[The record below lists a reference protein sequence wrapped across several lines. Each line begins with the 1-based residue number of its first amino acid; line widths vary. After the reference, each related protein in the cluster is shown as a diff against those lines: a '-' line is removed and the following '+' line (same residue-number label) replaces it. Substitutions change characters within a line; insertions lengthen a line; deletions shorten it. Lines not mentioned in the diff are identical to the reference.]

1 MFDITSL
8 MSDAS
13 RQASER
19 PKYEAVRLP
28 IGKLYPDPA
37 NRKVYGVEKIEELA
51 DSIELAGGVMHNLV
65 VREPDAD
72 GRYQIISGERRW
84 TACKHLVEQG
94 KEQYGEVGCLI
105 ERVHD
110 EDVLQLMLVL
120 ANSTARQLSDAEKMR
135 QAEALTAVLTR
146 MRKEGKVQGRVRDLV
161 GKMLK
166 TTSGQLARYHAI
178 QANLQGGLRDKFER
192 GEVGVSVAYEAS
204 KLDKAGQ
211 DAIDKQAEQR
221 AVTLKDV
228 TIVKRQSSDSEDFK
242 ERMERV
248 KKRREERE
256 QARITSDTV
265 LDGDVIPAERSAI
278 VQHAAGGKTLAT
290 IDEHEPGGKMLAVID
305 EHEPVGHKSEP
316 EAVPPAIGPDRHDID
331 LKTQMGALRYV
342 QRELDRM
349 HVGML
354 VRKTQAG
361 EEEELGTV
369 RIAINREVDELLDI
383 IQVKLECC
391 HASMVNAMR
400 GDK

>member
-28 IGKLYPDPA
+28 ISKLYPDPA
-37 NRKVYGVEKIEELA
+37 NAKIYSIESIEELA
-51 DSIELAGGVMHNLV
+51 DSIELAGGVLHNLV
-65 VREPDAD
+65 VREPDKD

-84 TACKHLVEQG
+84 TACKYLVEHG
-94 KEQYGEVGCLI
+94 HEQYREVGCLI
-105 ERVHD
+105 EHVHD
-110 EDVLQLMLVL
+110 EDTLQLMLVL
-120 ANSTARQLSDAEKMR
+120 ANSTARQLTDAEKMR

-178 QANLQGGLRDKFER
+178 QANLQGGLRDRFER

-211 DAIDKQAEQR
+211 DAIDKQAEQG

-228 TIVKRQSSDSEDFK
+228 TIVKRQSSDSEEYK
-242 ERMERV
+242 AKMERL
-248 KKRREERE
+248 KKHRELE
-256 QARITSDTV
+256 QARITSDTA
-265 LDGDVIPAERSAI
+265 LDGDVIAAGQSAI
-278 VQHAAGGKTLAT
+278 EQHAAGGKTLA
-290 IDEHEPGGKMLAVID
+290 AID

-349 HVGML
+349 HVGLL
-354 VRKTQAG
+354 VRKTPAG

-369 RIAINREVDELLDI
+369 RMAINREVDELLDI

>member
-28 IGKLYPDPA
+28 ISKLYPDPA
-37 NRKVYGVEKIEELA
+37 NAKIYSVASIEELA
-51 DSIELAGGVMHNLV
+51 DSIELAGGVLHNLV
-65 VREPDAD
+65 VREPDKD

-84 TACKHLVEQG
+84 TACKHLVGQG

-105 ERVHD
+105 EHVHD
-110 EDVLQLMLVL
+110 EDTLQLMLVL
-120 ANSTARQLSDAEKMR
+120 ANSTARQLTDAEKMR

-221 AVTLKDV
+221 TVTLKDV
-228 TIVKRQSSDSEDFK
+228 TIVKRQSGDSEDFK

-248 KKRREERE
+248 KKRRDERE
-256 QARITSDTV
+256 QARITSSTA
-265 LDGDVIPAERSAI
+265 LDGDVIAAGQSAI
-278 VQHAAGGKTLAT
+278 TQHAAGGKTLA
-290 IDEHEPGGKMLAVID
+290 AID
-305 EHEPVGHKSEP
+305 EHEPVWRKSEP

-331 LKTQMGALRYV
+331 LKTQISALKYV
-342 QRELDRM
+342 QRALESM
-349 HVGML
+349 HVGT
-354 VRKTQAG
+354 RTEAT
-361 EEEELGTV
+361 EEEIGAM
-369 RIAINREVDELLDI
+369 RGAINRAVDELIDI

-391 HASMVNAMR
+391 YASKINAMR

>member
-28 IGKLYPDPA
+28 ISKLYPDPA

-84 TACKHLVEQG
+84 TACKHLVERG
-94 KEQYGEVGCLI
+94 KEQYSEVGCLI
-105 ERVHD
+105 EHVHD
-110 EDVLQLMLVL
+110 EDTLQLMLVL
-120 ANSTARQLSDAEKMR
+120 ANSTARQLTDAEKMR
-135 QAEALTAVLTR
+135 QAETLTAVLTR
-146 MRKEGKVQGRVRDLV
+146 MRKEGKVQGRVRELV

-211 DAIDKQAEQR
+211 DAVAEKAKAQP
-221 AVTLKDV
+221 VTLKDV
-228 TIVKRQSSDSEDFK
+228 TAVRMQQGESEEYK
-242 ERMERV
+242 AKMERL
-248 KKRREERE
+248 KKHRE
-256 QARITSDTV
+256 QAQVRITSDTA
-265 LDGDVIPAERSAI
+265 LDGDVIAGQPKI
-278 VQHAAGGKTLAT
+278 TQHAVDGKTLAA
-290 IDEHEPGGKMLAVID
+290 IDEHKPVR
-305 EHEPVGHKSEP
+305 HESEP

-331 LKTQMGALRYV
+331 LKTQIGALRYV

-349 HVGML
+349 HVGMM
-354 VRKTQAG
+354 VGPAPATK
-361 EEEELGTV
+361 EELGAM
-369 RIAINREVDELLDI
+369 RAAINREVDELLDI

-391 HASMVNAMR
+391 RASKINAMR

>member
-28 IGKLYPDPA
+28 ISKLYPDPA
-37 NRKVYGVEKIEELA
+37 NAKIYSIESIEELA

-65 VREPDAD
+65 VREQDTD

-84 TACKHLVEQG
+84 TACKYLVEHG

-105 ERVHD
+105 EHVHD
-110 EDVLQLMLVL
+110 EDTLQLMLVL
-120 ANSTARQLSDAEKMR
+120 ANSTARQLTDAEKMR
-135 QAEALTAVLTR
+135 QAEALTTVLTR

-211 DAIDKQAEQR
+211 DAIDKQAEQG
-221 AVTLKDV
+221 AVTIKDV
-228 TIVKRQSSDSEDFK
+228 TIVKRQSGDSEDFK

-256 QARITSDTV
+256 QARIASDTA
-265 LDGDVIPAERSAI
+265 LDGDVIAAGQSAI
-278 VQHAAGGKTLAT
+278 EQHAV
-290 IDEHEPGGKMLAVID
+290 GGKMLAVID

-354 VRKTQAG
+354 VRKTPAG

-369 RIAINREVDELLDI
+369 RMAINREVDELLDI

>member
-28 IGKLYPDPA
+28 ISKLYPDPA
-37 NRKVYGVEKIEELA
+37 NAKIYSIESIEELA

-65 VREPDAD
+65 VREPDED

-94 KEQYGEVGCLI
+94 KEQYSEVGCLI
-105 ERVHD
+105 EHVHD
-110 EDVLQLMLVL
+110 EDTLQLMLVL
-120 ANSTARQLSDAEKMR
+120 ANSTARQLTDAEKMR

-146 MRKEGKVQGRVRDLV
+146 MRKEGKVQGRVRELV

-166 TTSGQLARYHAI
+166 ATSGQLARYHAI
-178 QANLQGGLRDKFER
+178 QANLQGGLRDRFER

-211 DAIDKQAEQR
+211 DAVAEKAKAQP
-221 AVTLKDV
+221 VTLKDV
-228 TIVKRQSSDSEDFK
+228 TAVRMQQGESEEYK
-242 ERMERV
+242 AKMERL
-248 KKRREERE
+248 KKHRE
-256 QARITSDTV
+256 QAQVQITSDTA
-265 LDGDVIPAERSAI
+265 LDGDVIAGQPKI
-278 VQHAAGGKTLAT
+278 TQHAVDGKTLAA
-290 IDEHEPGGKMLAVID
+290 IDEHK
-305 EHEPVGHKSEP
+305 PVGHESEP
-316 EAVPPAIGPDRHDID
+316 EAVPPVIGPDRHDIE
-331 LKTQMGALRYV
+331 LKTQIGALRYV

-349 HVGML
+349 HVGMM
-354 VRKTQAG
+354 VGPAPATK
-361 EEEELGTV
+361 EELGAM
-369 RIAINREVDELLDI
+369 RAAINREVDELLDI
-383 IQVKLECC
+383 VQVKLECC
-391 HASMVNAMR
+391 HASKINAMR

>member
-28 IGKLYPDPA
+28 IDKLYPDPA

-65 VREPDAD
+65 VREPDTD

-94 KEQYGEVGCLI
+94 KEQYSEVGCLI
-105 ERVHD
+105 EHVHD
-110 EDVLQLMLVL
+110 EDTLQLMLVL
-120 ANSTARQLSDAEKMR
+120 ANSTARQLTDAEKMR

-146 MRKEGKVQGRVRDLV
+146 MRKEGKVQGRVRELV
-161 GKMLK
+161 GKILK

-178 QANLQGGLRDKFER
+178 QTNLQGGLRDKFER

-211 DAIDKQAEQR
+211 DAVAEKAKAQP
-221 AVTLKDV
+221 VTLKDV
-228 TIVKRQSSDSEDFK
+228 TAVKMQQGESAEYKDK
-242 ERMERV
+242 MERL
-248 KKRREERE
+248 KKHRE
-256 QARITSDTV
+256 QARTTSDTT
-265 LDGDVIPAERSAI
+265 LDGDVIAAGQSSI
-278 VQHAAGGKTLAT
+278 TQHAVGGKALA
-290 IDEHEPGGKMLAVID
+290 AID

-349 HVGML
+349 HVGMM
-354 VRKTQAG
+354 VGPAPATK
-361 EEEELGTV
+361 EELGAM
-369 RIAINREVDELLDI
+369 RAAINREVDELLDI
-383 IQVKLECC
+383 VQVKLECC
-391 HASMVNAMR
+391 HASKSNAMR

>member
-28 IGKLYPDPA
+28 ISKLYPDPA
-37 NRKVYGVEKIEELA
+37 NKKIYSVDSIEELA
-51 DSIELAGGVMHNLV
+51 DSIELAGGVLHNLV
-65 VREPDAD
+65 VREPDKD

-84 TACKHLVEQG
+84 TACKYLVEHG
-94 KEQYGEVGCLI
+94 HEQYREVGCLI
-105 ERVHD
+105 EHVHD
-110 EDVLQLMLVL
+110 EDILQLMLVL
-120 ANSTARQLSDAEKMR
+120 ANSTARQLTDAEKMR

-178 QANLQGGLRDKFER
+178 QANLQGGLRDRFER

-211 DAIDKQAEQR
+211 DAIDKQAEQG

-228 TIVKRQSSDSEDFK
+228 TIVKRQSSDSEEYK
-242 ERMERV
+242 AKMERL
-248 KKRREERE
+248 KKHRELE
-256 QARITSDTV
+256 QARITSDTAP
-265 LDGDVIPAERSAI
+265 DGDVIAAGQSAI
-278 VQHAAGGKTLAT
+278 EQHAAGGKTLA
-290 IDEHEPGGKMLAVID
+290 AID

-349 HVGML
+349 HVGLL
-354 VRKTQAG
+354 VRKTPAG

-369 RIAINREVDELLDI
+369 RMAINREVDELLDI

>member
-28 IGKLYPDPA
+28 ISKLYPDPA
-37 NRKVYGVEKIEELA
+37 NAKIYSVASIEELA
-51 DSIELAGGVMHNLV
+51 DSIELAGGVLHNLV
-65 VREPDAD
+65 VREPDED

-84 TACKHLVEQG
+84 TACKYLVEHG
-94 KEQYGEVGCLI
+94 REQYQEVGCLVEH
-105 ERVHD
+105 ERD
-110 EDVLQLMLVL
+110 EDILQLMLVL
-120 ANSTARQLSDAEKMR
+120 ANSTARQLTDAEKMR

-178 QANLQGGLRDKFER
+178 QANLQGGLRDRFEH
-192 GEVGVSVAYEAS
+192 GKIGISVAYEAS

-211 DAIDKQAEQR
+211 DAIDKQAGQKT
-221 AVTLKDV
+221 VTLKDV

-256 QARITSDTV
+256 QARIISDTV
-265 LDGDVIPAERSAI
+265 LDGDVIAAGQSAI
-278 VQHAAGGKTLAT
+278 TQHAAGGKTLVA
-290 IDEHEPGGKMLAVID
+290 ID

-354 VRKTQAG
+354 VRKTPAG

-369 RIAINREVDELLDI
+369 RMAINREVDELLDI

>member
-13 RQASER
+13 RQVSER

-28 IGKLYPDPA
+28 ISKLYPDPA
-37 NRKVYGVEKIEELA
+37 NAKIYSIESIEELA

-65 VREPDAD
+65 VREQDTD

-84 TACKHLVEQG
+84 TACKYLVEHG

-105 ERVHD
+105 EHVHD
-110 EDVLQLMLVL
+110 EDTLQLMLVL
-120 ANSTARQLSDAEKMR
+120 ANSTARQLTDAEKMR
-135 QAEALTAVLTR
+135 QAEALTTVLTR

-166 TTSGQLARYHAI
+166 ATSGQLARYHAI

-211 DAIDKQAEQR
+211 DAIDKQAEQG
-221 AVTLKDV
+221 AVTIKDV
-228 TIVKRQSSDSEDFK
+228 TIVKRQSGDSEDFK

-256 QARITSDTV
+256 QARIASDTA
-265 LDGDVIPAERSAI
+265 LDGDVIAAGQSAI
-278 VQHAAGGKTLAT
+278 EQHAV
-290 IDEHEPGGKMLAVID
+290 GGKMLAVID

-354 VRKTQAG
+354 VRKTPAG

-369 RIAINREVDELLDI
+369 RMAINREVDELLDI

>member
-28 IGKLYPDPA
+28 ISKLYPDPA
-37 NRKVYGVEKIEELA
+37 NKKIYSVDSIEELA
-51 DSIELAGGVMHNLV
+51 DSIELAGGVLHNLV
-65 VREPDAD
+65 VREPDKD

-84 TACKHLVEQG
+84 TACKYLVEHG
-94 KEQYGEVGCLI
+94 REQYREVGCLVEH
-105 ERVHD
+105 ERD
-110 EDVLQLMLVL
+110 EDILQLMLVL
-120 ANSTARQLSDAEKMR
+120 ANSTARQLTDAEKMR
-135 QAEALTAVLTR
+135 QAEALTAMLTR
-146 MRKEGKVQGRVRDLV
+146 MRKEGKVQGRVRDIV

-178 QANLQGGLRDKFER
+178 QANLQGGLRDRFER

-221 AVTLKDV
+221 TVTLKDV
-228 TIVKRQSSDSEDFK
+228 TTVKRQSGDSEDFK

-256 QARITSDTV
+256 QARITSDTA
-265 LDGDVIPAERSAI
+265 LDGDVIAAGQSAI
-278 VQHAAGGKTLAT
+278 EQHAAGGKTLA
-290 IDEHEPGGKMLAVID
+290 AID

-316 EAVPPAIGPDRHDID
+316 EAVPPAIGPDRHDIG
-331 LKTQMGALRYV
+331 LEAQMRAL
-342 QRELDRM
+342 EHISTALSLIISNTISSAMPED
-349 HVGML
+349 
-354 VRKTQAG
+354 VRK
-361 EEEELGTV
+361 
-369 RIAINREVDELLDI
+369 AIRYETDCLLDE
-383 IQVKLECC
+383 IQVKIECC
-391 HASMVNAMR
+391 RASKINAMR
-400 GDK
+400 RGK

>member
-1 MFDITSL
+1 MDSEDEGGRRMFDITSL

-28 IGKLYPDPA
+28 ISKLYPDPA
-37 NRKVYGVEKIEELA
+37 NAKIYSVASIEELA
-51 DSIELAGGVMHNLV
+51 DSIELAGGVLHNLV
-65 VREPDAD
+65 VREQDED

-84 TACKHLVEQG
+84 TACKYLVEHG
-94 KEQYGEVGCLI
+94 HEQYQEVGCLVEH
-105 ERVHD
+105 ERD
-110 EDVLQLMLVL
+110 EDTLQLMLVL
-120 ANSTARQLSDAEKMR
+120 ANSTARQLTDAEKMR

-178 QANLQGGLRDKFER
+178 QANLQGGLRDRFER

-211 DAIDKQAEQR
+211 DAIDKQAEQGT
-221 AVTLKDV
+221 VTLKDV
-228 TIVKRQSSDSEDFK
+228 TIVKRQSGDSEDFK

-256 QARITSDTV
+256 QARITSDTT
-265 LDGDVIPAERSAI
+265 LDGDVIAAGQSAI
-278 VQHAAGGKTLAT
+278 TQHPAGGKTLA
-290 IDEHEPGGKMLAVID
+290 AID

-316 EAVPPAIGPDRHDID
+316 EAVPPVIGPDRHDIE
-331 LKTQMGALRYV
+331 LKTQIGALRYV

-349 HVGML
+349 HVGMM
-354 VRKTQAG
+354 VGPAPATK
-361 EEEELGTV
+361 EELGAM
-369 RIAINREVDELLDI
+369 RAAINREVDELLDI
-383 IQVKLECC
+383 VQVKLECC
-391 HASMVNAMR
+391 HASKINAMR

>member
-1 MFDITSL
+1 MFDIASL
-8 MSDAS
+8 MSETS
-13 RQASER
+13 RQASKVK
-19 PKYEAVRLP
+19 PYEAVRLS
-28 IGKLYPDPA
+28 IDKLYPDST
-37 NRKVYGVEKIEELA
+37 NTKIYSIESIEELA
-51 DSIELAGGVMHNLV
+51 DSIELAGGVLHNLV
-65 VREPDAD
+65 VREPDKD
-72 GRYQIISGERRW
+72 GRYKIVSGERRW
-84 TACKHLVEQG
+84 TACKYLVEHG
-94 KEQYGEVGCLI
+94 REQYREVGCLI
-105 ERVHD
+105 EHEHD
-110 EDVLQLMLVL
+110 EDTLQLMLML
-120 ANSTARQLSDAEKMR
+120 ANSTARQLTDAEKMR

-211 DAIDKQAEQR
+211 DAIDKQAEQG

-256 QARITSDTV
+256 QARITSDAAPN
-265 LDGDVIPAERSAI
+265 GDVMAAGQSAI
-278 VQHAAGGKTLAT
+278 TQHAVGGKTLA
-290 IDEHEPGGKMLAVID
+290 AID
-305 EHEPVGHKSEP
+305 EHEPVEHKSEP

-331 LKTQMGALRYV
+331 LKTQMGTLRYV
-342 QRELDRM
+342 QRELDKM

-354 VRKTQAG
+354 FRKTPAG

-369 RIAINREVDELLDI
+369 RMAINREVDELLDI

>member
-28 IGKLYPDPA
+28 ISKLYPDPA
-37 NRKVYGVEKIEELA
+37 NAKIYSVASIEELA
-51 DSIELAGGVMHNLV
+51 DSIELAGGVLHNLV
-65 VREPDAD
+65 VREQDED

-84 TACKHLVEQG
+84 TACKYLVEHG
-94 KEQYGEVGCLI
+94 HEQYQEVGCLI
-105 ERVHD
+105 EHERD
-110 EDVLQLMLVL
+110 EDILQLMLVL
-120 ANSTARQLSDAEKMR
+120 ANSTARQLTDAEKMR

-178 QANLQGGLRDKFER
+178 QANLQGGLRDRFER

-211 DAIDKQAEQR
+211 DAIDKQAEQKT
-221 AVTLKDV
+221 VTLKDV
-228 TIVKRQSSDSEDFK
+228 TIVKRQSGDSEDFK

-265 LDGDVIPAERSAI
+265 LDGDVIAAGQSAI
-278 VQHAAGGKTLAT
+278 EQHAAGGKTLA
-290 IDEHEPGGKMLAVID
+290 AID

-354 VRKTQAG
+354 VRKTPAG

-369 RIAINREVDELLDI
+369 RMAINREVDELLDI

>member
-28 IGKLYPDPA
+28 ISKLYPDPA

-105 ERVHD
+105 EHVHD
-110 EDVLQLMLVL
+110 EDTLQLMLVL
-120 ANSTARQLSDAEKMR
+120 ANSTARQLTDAEKMR

-146 MRKEGKVQGRVRDLV
+146 MRKEGKVQGRVRELV

-178 QANLQGGLRDKFER
+178 QANLQGGLRDRFER

-211 DAIDKQAEQR
+211 DAVAEKAETQP
-221 AVTLKDV
+221 VTLKDV
-228 TIVKRQSSDSEDFK
+228 TAVRMQQGESEEYK
-242 ERMERV
+242 AKIERL
-248 KKRREERE
+248 KKHRE
-256 QARITSDTV
+256 QAQVRITSDTT
-265 LDGDVIPAERSAI
+265 LDGDVIAGQSKI
-278 VQHAAGGKTLAT
+278 TQHAADGKTLAT
-290 IDEHEPGGKMLAVID
+290 IDEHEP
-305 EHEPVGHKSEP
+305 VGHKREP

-349 HVGML
+349 HVGMM
-354 VRKTQAG
+354 VGPAPATK
-361 EEEELGTV
+361 EELGAM
-369 RIAINREVDELLDI
+369 RAAINREVDELLDI

-391 HASMVNAMR
+391 RASKINAMR

>member
-1 MFDITSL
+1 MFDSTSL

-28 IGKLYPDPA
+28 ISKLYPDPA
-37 NRKVYGVEKIEELA
+37 NAKIYSVDSIEELA
-51 DSIELAGGVMHNLV
+51 DSIELAGGVLHNLV
-65 VREPDAD
+65 VREQDTD

-84 TACKHLVEQG
+84 TACKYLVEHG

-105 ERVHD
+105 EHVHD
-110 EDVLQLMLVL
+110 EDTLQLMLVL
-120 ANSTARQLSDAEKMR
+120 ANSTARQLTDAEKMR

-146 MRKEGKVQGRVRDLV
+146 MRKEGKVQGRVRELV

-178 QANLQGGLRDKFER
+178 QANLQGGLRDRFER

-211 DAIDKQAEQR
+211 DAVAEKAETQP
-221 AVTLKDV
+221 VTLKDV
-228 TIVKRQSSDSEDFK
+228 TAVKMQQGESEAYK
-242 ERMERV
+242 AKMERL
-248 KKRREERE
+248 KKHRE
-256 QARITSDTV
+256 QEQTRITSDTM
-265 LDGDVIPAERSAI
+265 LDGDVIAAGQSSI
-278 VQHAAGGKTLAT
+278 TQHAVGGKTLAT
-290 IDEHEPGGKMLAVID
+290 ID

-316 EAVPPAIGPDRHDID
+316 EAVPPAIGPDHHDIG

-354 VRKTQAG
+354 VRKTPEG

-369 RIAINREVDELLDI
+369 RVAINREVDELLDI

>member
-28 IGKLYPDPA
+28 ISKLYPDPA
-37 NRKVYGVEKIEELA
+37 NKKIYSVDSIEELA
-51 DSIELAGGVMHNLV
+51 DGIELAGGVLHNLV

-105 ERVHD
+105 EHVHD
-110 EDVLQLMLVL
+110 EDTLQLMLVL
-120 ANSTARQLSDAEKMR
+120 ANSTARQLTDAEKMR

-178 QANLQGGLRDKFER
+178 QANLQGGLRDRFER

-228 TIVKRQSSDSEDFK
+228 TIVKRQSSDSEEYKDK
-242 ERMERV
+242 MERL
-248 KKRREERE
+248 KKHRELE
-256 QARITSDTV
+256 QARITSDTT
-265 LDGDVIPAERSAI
+265 LDGDVIAAGQSAI
-278 VQHAAGGKTLAT
+278 TQHAA
-290 IDEHEPGGKMLAVID
+290 GGKMLAVID

-349 HVGML
+349 HVGLL
-354 VRKTQAG
+354 VRKTPAG

-369 RIAINREVDELLDI
+369 RMAINREVDELLDI

>member
-28 IGKLYPDPA
+28 ISKLYPDPVNA
-37 NRKVYGVEKIEELA
+37 KIYSIEDVEELA

-105 ERVHD
+105 EHVHD
-110 EDVLQLMLVL
+110 EDTLQLMLVL
-120 ANSTARQLSDAEKMR
+120 ANSTARQLTDAEKMR
-135 QAEALTAVLTR
+135 QAEALTEVLTR
-146 MRKEGKVQGRVRDLV
+146 MRKEGKVQGRVRELV

-178 QANLQGGLRDKFER
+178 QANLQGGLRDRFER

-204 KLDKAGQ
+204 KLDRAGQ
-211 DAIDKQAEQR
+211 DAVAEKAKAQP
-221 AVTLKDV
+221 VTLKDV
-228 TIVKRQSSDSEDFK
+228 TAVRMQQGESEEYK
-242 ERMERV
+242 AKMERL
-248 KKRREERE
+248 KKHREKA
-256 QARITSDTV
+256 QARIASDTA
-265 LDGDVIPAERSAI
+265 LDGDVIAAGQSSI
-278 VQHAAGGKTLAT
+278 TQHAVGGKTLA
-290 IDEHEPGGKMLAVID
+290 AID
-305 EHEPVGHKSEP
+305 EHEPVGHESEP
-316 EAVPPAIGPDRHDID
+316 EAVPPVIGPDRHDIE
-331 LKTQMGALRYV
+331 LKTQISALRYV
-342 QRELDRM
+342 QRALDSM
-349 HVGML
+349 HVGMM
-354 VRKTQAG
+354 VGAT
-361 EEEELGTV
+361 EEEVGAM
-369 RIAINREVDELLDI
+369 RAAINREVDELLDI
-383 IQVKLECC
+383 VQVKLECC
-391 HASMVNAMR
+391 HASKINAMR

>member
-28 IGKLYPDPA
+28 ISKLYPDPA
-37 NRKVYGVEKIEELA
+37 NAKIYSVASIEELA
-51 DSIELAGGVMHNLV
+51 DSIELAGGVLHNLV
-65 VREPDAD
+65 VREPDKD

-84 TACKHLVEQG
+84 TACKYLVEHG
-94 KEQYGEVGCLI
+94 HEQYREVGCLV
-105 ERVHD
+105 EHVRD
-110 EDVLQLMLVL
+110 EDILQLMLVL
-120 ANSTARQLSDAEKMR
+120 ANSTARQLTDAEKMR

-192 GEVGVSVAYEAS
+192 GEVGISIAYEAS

-211 DAIDKQAEQR
+211 DAIDKQAEQGT
-221 AVTLKDV
+221 VTLKDV
-228 TIVKRQSSDSEDFK
+228 TIVKRQSGDSEDYRA
-242 ERMERV
+242 RMERV

-256 QARITSDTV
+256 QARVASDAAP
-265 LDGDVIPAERSAI
+265 DGDVIAAGQSAI
-278 VQHAAGGKTLAT
+278 TQHAAGGKTLA
-290 IDEHEPGGKMLAVID
+290 AID

-354 VRKTQAG
+354 VRKTPAG

-369 RIAINREVDELLDI
+369 RMAINREVDELLDI

>member
-28 IGKLYPDPA
+28 ISKLYPDPA
-37 NRKVYGVEKIEELA
+37 NAKIYSVASIEELA
-51 DSIELAGGVMHNLV
+51 DSIELAGGVLHNLV
-65 VREPDAD
+65 VREPDKD

-84 TACKHLVEQG
+84 TACKYLVEQG
-94 KEQYGEVGCLI
+94 HEQYREVGCLI
-105 ERVHD
+105 EHERD
-110 EDVLQLMLVL
+110 EDTLQLMLVL
-120 ANSTARQLSDAEKMR
+120 ANSTARQLTDAEKMR

-146 MRKEGKVQGRVRDLV
+146 MRKEGKVQGRVRDLA

-178 QANLQGGLRDKFER
+178 QANLQGGLRDRFER

-211 DAIDKQAEQR
+211 DAIDKQAEQG

-228 TIVKRQSSDSEDFK
+228 TIVKRQSSDSEEYKDK
-242 ERMERV
+242 MERL
-248 KKRREERE
+248 KKHRELE
-256 QARITSDTV
+256 QARITSDTA
-265 LDGDVIPAERSAI
+265 LDGDVIAAGQSAI
-278 VQHAAGGKTLAT
+278 TQHAAGGKTLAT
-290 IDEHEPGGKMLAVID
+290 IDEYEPVGKMLAVID

-354 VRKTQAG
+354 VRKTPAG

-369 RIAINREVDELLDI
+369 RMAINREVDELLDI

>member
-28 IGKLYPDPA
+28 ISKLYPDPA
-37 NRKVYGVEKIEELA
+37 NTKIYNVASIEELA
-51 DSIELAGGVMHNLV
+51 DSIELAGGVLHNLV
-65 VREPDAD
+65 VREPDED

-84 TACKHLVEQG
+84 TACKYLVEHG
-94 KEQYGEVGCLI
+94 REQYREVGCLI
-105 ERVHD
+105 EHVHD
-110 EDVLQLMLVL
+110 EDTLQLMLVL
-120 ANSTARQLSDAEKMR
+120 ANSTARQLTDAEKMR

-146 MRKEGKVQGRVRDLV
+146 MRKEGKVQGRVRDIV

-228 TIVKRQSSDSEDFK
+228 TIVKRQSSDSEEYKDK
-242 ERMERV
+242 MERL
-248 KKRREERE
+248 KKHRELE
-256 QARITSDTV
+256 QARITSDTA
-265 LDGDVIPAERSAI
+265 LDGDVIAAGQSAI
-278 VQHAAGGKTLAT
+278 TQHAAGGKTLA
-290 IDEHEPGGKMLAVID
+290 AID

-316 EAVPPAIGPDRHDID
+316 EAVPPAIGPDRHDIG
-331 LKTQMGALRYV
+331 LEAQMRAL
-342 QRELDRM
+342 EHISTALSLIISNTISSAMPED
-349 HVGML
+349 
-354 VRKTQAG
+354 VRK
-361 EEEELGTV
+361 
-369 RIAINREVDELLDI
+369 AIRSETDILLDE
-383 IQVKLECC
+383 IQVKIECC
-391 HASMVNAMR
+391 RASRINAMR
-400 GDK
+400 RGK

>member
-28 IGKLYPDPA
+28 ISKLYPDPA
-37 NRKVYGVEKIEELA
+37 NAKIYTVASIEELA
-51 DSIELAGGVMHNLV
+51 DSIELAGGVLHNLV
-65 VREPDAD
+65 VREPDED
-72 GRYQIISGERRW
+72 GSYRIISGERRW
-84 TACKHLVEQG
+84 TACKYLVEHG
-94 KEQYGEVGCLI
+94 HEQYREVGCLI
-105 ERVHD
+105 EHEHD
-110 EDVLQLMLVL
+110 EDILQLMLVL
-120 ANSTARQLSDAEKMR
+120 ANSTARQLTDAEKMR

-178 QANLQGGLRDKFER
+178 QANLQGGLRDRFER

-211 DAIDKQAEQR
+211 DAIDKQAEQGT
-221 AVTLKDV
+221 VTLKDV
-228 TIVKRQSSDSEDFK
+228 TIVKRQSGDSEDSEDFK

-265 LDGDVIPAERSAI
+265 LDGDVIPAGRSAI
-278 VQHAAGGKTLAT
+278 VQHAPVGKTLAA
-290 IDEHEPGGKMLAVID
+290 IDGHEPI
-305 EHEPVGHKSEP
+305 GHKSEP

-349 HVGML
+349 HVRML
-354 VRKTQAG
+354 FRKTPAG

>member
-94 KEQYGEVGCLI
+94 KEQYSEVGCLI
-105 ERVHD
+105 EHVHD
-110 EDVLQLMLVL
+110 EDTLQLMLVL

-135 QAEALTAVLTR
+135 QAETLTAVLTR
-146 MRKEGKVQGRVRDLV
+146 MRKEGKVKGRVRELV

-178 QANLQGGLRDKFER
+178 HANLQGGLRDKFER

-204 KLDKAGQ
+204 KLDRAGQ
-211 DAIDKQAEQR
+211 DAVAEKAEAQP
-221 AVTLKDV
+221 VTLKDV
-228 TIVKRQSSDSEDFK
+228 TAVKMQQGESEAYK
-242 ERMERV
+242 AKMERL
-248 KKRREERE
+248 KKHRE
-256 QARITSDTV
+256 QAQVRIASDTA
-265 LDGDVIPAERSAI
+265 LDGDVI
-278 VQHAAGGKTLAT
+278 AAGQSSITQREVGGKTLAA
-290 IDEHEPGGKMLAVID
+290 IDEHKL
-305 EHEPVGHKSEP
+305 VGHGSKP

-331 LKTQMGALRYV
+331 LKTQIGALRYV

-349 HVGML
+349 HVGMM
-354 VRKTQAG
+354 VGPAPTTK
-361 EEEELGTV
+361 EKLGAMRT
-369 RIAINREVDELLDI
+369 AINREVDELLDI
-383 IQVKLECC
+383 VQVKLECC
-391 HASMVNAMR
+391 HASKINAMR

>member
-28 IGKLYPDPA
+28 ISKLYPDPT

-84 TACKHLVEQG
+84 TACKHLVTQG
-94 KEQYGEVGCLI
+94 KEQYSEVGCLI
-105 ERVHD
+105 EHVHD
-110 EDVLQLMLVL
+110 EDTLQLMLVL
-120 ANSTARQLSDAEKMR
+120 ANSTARQLTDAEKMR
-135 QAEALTAVLTR
+135 QAEALTEVLTR
-146 MRKEGKVQGRVRDLV
+146 MRKEGKVQGGVRELV

-178 QANLQGGLRDKFER
+178 QANLQGGLRDRFER

-211 DAIDKQAEQR
+211 DAVAEKAETQP
-221 AVTLKDV
+221 VTLKDV
-228 TIVKRQSSDSEDFK
+228 TAVKMQQGESEAYK
-242 ERMERV
+242 AKMERL
-248 KKRREERE
+248 KKHREQEQEQE
-256 QARITSDTV
+256 QARITSDAA
-265 LDGDVIPAERSAI
+265 LDGDVIAGQSSI
-278 VQHAAGGKTLAT
+278 TQHAVGGKTLAA
-290 IDEHEPGGKMLAVID
+290 IDK
-305 EHEPVGHKSEP
+305 HEPVGHKSEP
-316 EAVPPAIGPDRHDID
+316 KAVPPAIGPDHHDID

-342 QRELDRM
+342 QRELDKM

-354 VRKTQAG
+354 VRKTPTG
-361 EEEELGTV
+361 DEEELGTV
-369 RIAINREVDELLDI
+369 RVAINREVDELLDI
-383 IQVKLECC
+383 IHVKLECC

>member
-28 IGKLYPDPA
+28 ISKLYPDPA
-37 NRKVYGVEKIEELA
+37 NAKIYSIESIEELA

-65 VREPDAD
+65 VREQDTD

-84 TACKHLVEQG
+84 TACKYLVEHG

-105 ERVHD
+105 EHVHD
-110 EDVLQLMLVL
+110 EDTLQLMLVL
-120 ANSTARQLSDAEKMR
+120 ANSTARQLTDAEKMR

-146 MRKEGKVQGRVRDLV
+146 MRKEGKVQGRVRELV

-178 QANLQGGLRDKFER
+178 QANLQGGLRDRFER

-211 DAIDKQAEQR
+211 DAVAKKAEAQP
-221 AVTLKDV
+221 VTLKDV
-228 TIVKRQSSDSEDFK
+228 TAVKMQQGESEAYK
-242 ERMERV
+242 AKMERL
-248 KKRREERE
+248 KKHREQE
-256 QARITSDTV
+256 QARITSDTT
-265 LDGDVIPAERSAI
+265 LDGDVIAAGRSSI
-278 VQHAAGGKTLAT
+278 TQHAVGGKTLAA
-290 IDEHEPGGKMLAVID
+290 IDEHK
-305 EHEPVGHKSEP
+305 PVGHEGEP
-316 EAVPPAIGPDRHDID
+316 EAVPPAIGTDQHDID

-354 VRKTQAG
+354 VRKTPEG

-369 RIAINREVDELLDI
+369 RVAINREVDELLDI

>member
-8 MSDAS
+8 MSETS
-13 RQASER
+13 RQASEIK
-19 PKYEAVRLP
+19 PYEAVRLP
-28 IGKLYPDPA
+28 IDKLYPDSA
-37 NRKVYGVEKIEELA
+37 NAKIYSIESIEELA
-51 DSIELAGGVMHNLV
+51 DSIELAGGVLHNLV
-65 VREPDAD
+65 VREPDKD

-84 TACKHLVEQG
+84 TACKYLVEHG
-94 KEQYGEVGCLI
+94 REQYREVGCLI
-105 ERVHD
+105 EHVHD
-110 EDVLQLMLVL
+110 EDTLQLMLVL
-120 ANSTARQLSDAEKMR
+120 ANSTARQLTDAEKMR

-146 MRKEGKVQGRVRDLV
+146 MRKEGKVQGRVRDIV

-221 AVTLKDV
+221 TVTLKDV
-228 TIVKRQSSDSEDFK
+228 TIVKRQSDDSEDFK

-265 LDGDVIPAERSAI
+265 LDGDVIAAGQSAI
-278 VQHAAGGKTLAT
+278 TQHAVGGKTLA
-290 IDEHEPGGKMLAVID
+290 AID

-354 VRKTQAG
+354 VRKTPAG

-369 RIAINREVDELLDI
+369 RMAINREVDELLDI

>member
-28 IGKLYPDPA
+28 ISKLYPDPA

-94 KEQYGEVGCLI
+94 KEQYSEVGCLI
-105 ERVHD
+105 EHVHD
-110 EDVLQLMLVL
+110 EDTLQLMLVL

-146 MRKEGKVQGRVRDLV
+146 MRKEGKVKGRVRELV

-204 KLDKAGQ
+204 KLDRAGQ
-211 DAIDKQAEQR
+211 DAVAEKAEAQP
-221 AVTLKDV
+221 VTLKDV
-228 TIVKRQSSDSEDFK
+228 TAVRMQQGESEEYK
-242 ERMERV
+242 AKMERL
-248 KKRREERE
+248 KKHRE
-256 QARITSDTV
+256 QAQARIASDTA
-265 LDGDVIPAERSAI
+265 LDGDVI
-278 VQHAAGGKTLAT
+278 AAGQSSITQREVGGKTLAA
-290 IDEHEPGGKMLAVID
+290 IDEHKL
-305 EHEPVGHKSEP
+305 VGHGSKP

-331 LKTQMGALRYV
+331 LKTQIGALRYV

-349 HVGML
+349 HVGMM
-354 VRKTQAG
+354 VGPAPATK
-361 EEEELGTV
+361 EELGAM
-369 RIAINREVDELLDI
+369 RAAINREVDELLDI
-383 IQVKLECC
+383 VKVKLECC
-391 HASMVNAMR
+391 HASKINAMR

>member
-28 IGKLYPDPA
+28 ISKLYPDPA
-37 NRKVYGVEKIEELA
+37 NKKIYSVDSIEELA
-51 DSIELAGGVMHNLV
+51 DSIELAGGVLHNLV
-65 VREPDAD
+65 VREPDKD

-84 TACKHLVEQG
+84 TACKYLVEHG
-94 KEQYGEVGCLI
+94 REQYREVGCLI
-105 ERVHD
+105 EHERD
-110 EDVLQLMLVL
+110 EDILQLMLVL
-120 ANSTARQLSDAEKMR
+120 ANSTARQLTDAEKMR

-211 DAIDKQAEQR
+211 DAIDKQAEQG

-228 TIVKRQSSDSEDFK
+228 TIVKRQSSDSEEYKDK
-242 ERMERV
+242 MERL
-248 KKRREERE
+248 KKHRELE
-256 QARITSDTV
+256 QARITSDTA
-265 LDGDVIPAERSAI
+265 LDGDVIAAGQSAI
-278 VQHAAGGKTLAT
+278 TQHPAGGKTLAA
-290 IDEHEPGGKMLAVID
+290 IDEHET
-305 EHEPVGHKSEP
+305 VGHKSEP

-354 VRKTQAG
+354 VRKTPAG

-369 RIAINREVDELLDI
+369 RMAINREVDELLDI

>member
-94 KEQYGEVGCLI
+94 KEQYSEVGCLI
-105 ERVHD
+105 EHVHD
-110 EDVLQLMLVL
+110 EDTLQLMLVL
-120 ANSTARQLSDAEKMR
+120 ANSTARQLTDAEKMR

-146 MRKEGKVQGRVRDLV
+146 MRKEGKVQGRVRELV

-166 TTSGQLARYHAI
+166 ATSGQLARYHAI
-178 QANLQGGLRDKFER
+178 QANLQGGLRDRFER

-211 DAIDKQAEQR
+211 DAVAEKAKAQP
-221 AVTLKDV
+221 VTLKDV
-228 TIVKRQSSDSEDFK
+228 TAVRMQQGESEEYK
-242 ERMERV
+242 AKMERL
-248 KKRREERE
+248 KKHRE
-256 QARITSDTV
+256 QAQVQITSDTA
-265 LDGDVIPAERSAI
+265 LDGDAIAAGQSAI
-278 VQHAAGGKTLAT
+278 TQHAVGGKTLDA
-290 IDEHEPGGKMLAVID
+290 IDEHK
-305 EHEPVGHKSEP
+305 PVGHKSEP
-316 EAVPPAIGPDRHDID
+316 EAVPPVIGTDRHDID
-331 LKTQMGALRYV
+331 LKTQIGALRYV

-349 HVGML
+349 HVGMM
-354 VRKTQAG
+354 VGPAPATK
-361 EEEELGTV
+361 EELGAM
-369 RIAINREVDELLDI
+369 RAAINREVDELLDI

-391 HASMVNAMR
+391 RASKINAMR

>member
-13 RQASER
+13 RRASER

-28 IGKLYPDPA
+28 IDKLYPDPA
-37 NRKVYGVEKIEELA
+37 NAKIYSVEKIEELA

-65 VREPDAD
+65 VREPDKD

-94 KEQYGEVGCLI
+94 KEQYSEVGCLI
-105 ERVHD
+105 EHVHD
-110 EDVLQLMLVL
+110 EDTLQLMLVL

-135 QAEALTAVLTR
+135 QAETLTAVLTR
-146 MRKEGKVQGRVRDLV
+146 MRKEGKVKGRVRELV

-178 QANLQGGLRDKFER
+178 QANLQGGLRDRFER

-211 DAIDKQAEQR
+211 DAVAEKAETQP
-221 AVTLKDV
+221 VTLKDV
-228 TIVKRQSSDSEDFK
+228 TAVKMQQGESEVYK
-242 ERMERV
+242 AKMERL
-248 KKRREERE
+248 KKHREQE
-256 QARITSDTV
+256 QARITSDTA
-265 LDGDVIPAERSAI
+265 LDGDVIAGKSTI
-278 VQHAAGGKTLAT
+278 TQHAVGGKTLAA
-290 IDEHEPGGKMLAVID
+290 IDEHK
-305 EHEPVGHKSEP
+305 PVGHKSEP
-316 EAVPPAIGPDRHDID
+316 EAVPPAIGADQHDID

-354 VRKTQAG
+354 VRKTPAG
-361 EEEELGTV
+361 EEEELGAM
-369 RIAINREVDELLDI
+369 RAAINREVDELLDI

-391 HASMVNAMR
+391 RASKINAMR
-400 GDK
+400 GGK

>member
-8 MSDAS
+8 MSETS
-13 RQASER
+13 RQASEVK
-19 PKYEAVRLP
+19 PYEAVRLP
-28 IGKLYPDPA
+28 IDKLYPDST
-37 NRKVYGVEKIEELA
+37 NTKIYSIESIEELA
-51 DSIELAGGVMHNLV
+51 DSIELAGGVLHNLV
-65 VREPDAD
+65 VREPDKD

-105 ERVHD
+105 EHERD
-110 EDVLQLMLVL
+110 EDILQLMLVL
-120 ANSTARQLSDAEKMR
+120 ANSTARQLTDAEKMR

-211 DAIDKQAEQR
+211 DAIDKQAEQG

-228 TIVKRQSSDSEDFK
+228 TIVKRQSDDSEEYK
-242 ERMERV
+242 AKMERL
-248 KKRREERE
+248 KKHRELE
-256 QARITSDTV
+256 QARITSDTAP
-265 LDGDVIPAERSAI
+265 DGDTVAAGQSAI
-278 VQHAAGGKTLAT
+278 EQHAA
-290 IDEHEPGGKMLAVID
+290 GGKMLAVID

-316 EAVPPAIGPDRHDID
+316 EAVPPAIGPDWHDIE
-331 LKTQMGALRYV
+331 LKTQISALRYV

-349 HVGML
+349 HVGMMTGSAPAT
-354 VRKTQAG
+354 K
-361 EEEELGTV
+361 EELGAM
-369 RIAINREVDELLDI
+369 RGAINREVDELLDI
-383 IQVKLECC
+383 VQVKLECC